1 MPGFLGGSSGSSGT
15 GGEIRF
21 PKEFIDPVT
30 KLRISQPEN
39 LIDTDFEYGLQPT
52 KWETVELINNTPS
65 FFSKSGDTTIP
76 GIASIATNTGTREIT
91 VVTATDHGLAVG
103 IPINVTGTKSVT
115 ANGSYIINSIPNTTT
130 FTYLCKDI
138 QQGNNAIEDLYTS
151 IITGEFFQG
160 SQIRIADAEGI
171 ITDGEATSTLTVKT
185 DSTHGFGLNTPFY
198 FLNLN
203 STISQEFEASNTAA
217 KSFDSSNSAT
227 AQTFDGSNS
236 LSTFNIDW
244 SNSATVGGS
253 TSTISSVNT
262 VNNTITVNH
271 GTETFASRTL
281 GTALY
286 YNLTVPASSGYFS
299 TNPRGVVFLK
309 TTNALNSPVGEST
322 FQVSEVP
329 DGDAIDIV
337 SSMSGTFQLANQART
352 FAGNNDNSN
361 TQVTLSLVSDAAKV
375 FDGAND
381 LGNIA
386 TVSSYSGSNVVLSPN
401 SGVADL
407 GWYPGTMVLYSTT
420 GSAASGLSNGE
431 TYFIDSVFQ
440 QGVSVNYTMTLRTLP
455 TGAPGTTLVSSI
467 SGGTGTQTFKK
478 IGVSTTK
485 EYFHIQNNGY
495 AEFDML
501 KYNFPV
507 GGRVTSDAN
516 AQNYY
521 WVEKTPDAHNFTL
534 SATKAIIRD
543 GSASEKAANSVADL
557 RSLGVTTNGAY
568 YLDPGLVGNPYLTYI
583 KFNFID
589 GGDWQLILKV
599 HNRGDMPSGSA
610 FWTNS
615 TLQNAADM
623 NLTSGNW
630 SKYAAWNRVPFTR
643 LMMEMTANR
652 VPPIMIFSTARTMF
666 EACTLRNYTGGFN
679 TIPANST
686 DPQIGTSVSMN
697 SMPMK
702 SGSAF
707 PLQTGTENILQQWG
721 IGSFANN
728 SANSTTDNAG
738 LSSLGRAGAWVGC
751 PMDEGAHSFGAATNG
766 GADSGFGFGGAAGNA
781 ARTWSAGYGQ
791 WSSSDVVNTLPG
803 YLWVR

>member
-1 MPGFLGGSSGSSGT
+1 MPGFLGGSTSSSGT

-76 GIASIATNTGTREIT
+76 GIVSISTNNGTREIT

-103 IPINVTGTKSVT
+103 IPINVTGSKSVT
-115 ANGSYIINSIPNTTT
+115 ADGAYIINSIPNTTT

-171 ITDGEATSTLTVKT
+171 VTNGEATSTLTVKT
-185 DSTHGFGLNTPFY
+185 DSTHGFGLKTPFY

-227 AQTFDGSNS
+227 AQTFDGSNT

-244 SNSATVGGS
+244 SNSATVGGV
-253 TSTISSVNT
+253 TSTITDVNT
-262 VNNTITVNH
+262 ANDTIIVTH
-271 GTETFASRTL
+271 GAETFANKPI
-281 GTALY
+281 GTPLY
-286 YNLTVPASSGYFS
+286 YSLSAAASSGYFF

-309 TTNALNSPVGEST
+309 TVNSLNVSGVST

-329 DGDAIDIV
+329 NGDPIDIV
-337 SSMSGTFQLANQART
+337 SSMTGTFQLANQART

-361 TQVTLSLVSDAAKV
+361 TQITLPLVSDAAKV

-386 TVSSYSGSNVVLSPN
+386 TQSSYSGSNVVLSPN

-407 GWYPGTMVLYSTT
+407 GWYPGTMLLYSTT
-420 GSAASGLSNGE
+420 GSAASGLTNGE
-431 TYFIDSVFQ
+431 TYFVDSIFQ
-440 QGVSVNYTMTLRTLP
+440 QGVSVNYTMTLRNLP
-455 TGAPGTTLVSSI
+455 TGVAGSALISSI
-467 SGGTGTQTFKK
+467 SGGTGVQTFKK

-485 EYFHIQNNGY
+485 EYFHIQNHGY
-495 AEFDML
+495 TEFDML
-501 KYNFPV
+501 KYNFPA
-507 GGRVTSDAN
+507 GGRVSSDAN
-516 AQNYY
+516 SQNYY
-521 WVEKTPDAHNFTL
+521 WIEKAPDAHNFTL
-534 SATKAIIRD
+534 SPNKAIIRD
-543 GSASEKAANSVADL
+543 GSAPEKAANSVSDL
-557 RSLGVTTNGAY
+557 RGLGITTNGAY
-568 YLDPGLVGNPYLTYI
+568 YLDPGLVGNPYYTYI

-589 GGDWQLILKV
+589 GGDWQLIQKV
-599 HNRGDMPSGSA
+599 FNRGDMPSGSA

-615 TLQNAADM
+615 TLQNANDM

-630 SKYAAWNRVPFTR
+630 SKYAAWNRVTFTR

-652 VPPIMIFSTARTMF
+652 VPPIMIFSTGRTMF
-666 EACTLRNYTGGFN
+666 TACTQQNYSGGFN
-679 TIPANST
+679 GLPATST
-686 DPQIGTSVSMN
+686 DPQLGNSVSYN

-707 PLQTGTENILQQWG
+707 PLQTGTENIVQQYG
-721 IGSFANN
+721 IGCFANN

-738 LSSLGRAGAWVGC
+738 LASIGRAGAWVGC
-751 PMDEGAHSFGAATNG
+751 PLDEGGLTFNNQSNG
-766 GADSGFGFGGAAGNA
+766 GADSGFGFGGGAGNS

-791 WSSSDVVNTLPG
+791 WSSGDVVGTYPG